1 MRPPTGRHVLPALL
15 TAAALL
21 AGGCSKDDYVAPPP
35 VATGDVADAAGAADT
50 LADLQEAIRDADG
63 PAAAD
68 LGADAAARDLLTA
81 VVANAD
87 ALGLADVTLRYVTE
101 TGRTHGDDAW
111 DGQVAVSWR
120 VDGIDEASARIELPV
135 SFADRGATIAAIGGS
150 GARLPLWLTGPLA
163 VRRDGAV
170 AVAVAGDEA
179 GAGRYLAAARRAV
192 AQARAVVPGDGGLV
206 VEVPADTEGLRRAL
220 DTEPGQY
227 DAIAAITAPVDGT
240 EAAGS
245 PVHVFLNRGVYDGLD
260 RVAAQVVMTH
270 EAVHALTD
278 AVAARQAPLW
288 LVEGF
293 ADYVALR
300 DVDLPLSTTAGQIAA
315 QVRQDGPP
323 ETLPAPGDFD
333 PTASHLGAVY
343 EAAWLVC
350 VTLAEH
356 AGERALV
363 EMYADVLDDGDLAA
377 ALREHASW
385 TEAELTAAWLDR
397 LAALPGVAG

>member
-1 MRPPTGRHVLPALL
+1 MRPRAGCRALAALL
-15 TAAALL
+15 TAAALV
-21 AGGCSKDDYVAPPP
+21 AGGCSTDDYVAPPP
-35 VATGDVADAAGAADT
+35 AATDDVADAAAASDT
-50 LADLQEAIRDADG
+50 LADLQAAIRDADG

-81 VVANAD
+81 VVANAA
-87 ALGLADVTLRYVTE
+87 ALGLADITLRYVTE
-101 TGRTHGDDAW
+101 TGRTRGDDGW
-111 DGQVAVSWR
+111 DGQVAVTWQ

-135 SFADRGATIAAIGGS
+135 SFADHGAAIAAVGGH

-163 VRRDGAV
+163 VRRAGDV
-170 AVAVAGDEA
+170 VVAVAGEDA
-179 GAGRYLAAARRAV
+179 GVERYLGAARRAV
-192 AQARAVVPGDGGLV
+192 EQVRAVVPGDGGLV
-206 VEVPADTEGLRRAL
+206 VEVPADTDGLRRAL

-245 PVHVFLNRGVYDGLD
+245 PVHVFLNRGIYDDLD

-300 DVDLPLSTTAGQIAA
+300 DVDLPLATTAGQIAE
-315 QVRQDGPP
+315 QVRQGGLPKA
-323 ETLPAPGDFD
+323 LPAPGDFD
-333 PTASHLGAVY
+333 PAASHLGAVY

-363 EMYADVLDDGDLAA
+363 EIYADVLSGGDPVVAV
-377 ALREHASW
+377 REHAGW
-385 TEAELTAAWLDR
+385 TEAELTAAWQDR
-397 LAALPGVAG
+397 LAGLPGVAG